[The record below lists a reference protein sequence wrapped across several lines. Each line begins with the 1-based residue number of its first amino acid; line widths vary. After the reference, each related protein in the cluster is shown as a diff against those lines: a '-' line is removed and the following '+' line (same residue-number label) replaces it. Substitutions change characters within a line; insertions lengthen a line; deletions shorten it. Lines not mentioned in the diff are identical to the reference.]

1 MQSTW
6 RKLPI
11 PVMVLVM
18 VLALGACADGPVDPG
33 VPDDM
38 ALAPG
43 ESGSRLGV
51 APVAVMSRNL
61 YLGADFS
68 LVLTGRVEEAWQQ
81 VMRTNFQLRAGALAA
96 EVATLGPDLI
106 GLQEVSHYVI
116 SVEHPEHGW
125 IPVQVIDYL
134 DLLVGALAAA
144 GVEYVPVE
152 AATNLTATIPIPD
165 VMGLPARVSYADG
178 DAILALD
185 TDEVEVHESGSWHFA
200 PANQVSL
207 RPLFDLDNLRGYQ
220 WADVTVRGQRF
231 HFINTHLE
239 VQTPASWGAT
249 QERQTGELLAFVD
262 GLDGPVLMVGDY
274 NSAANPDAPMGSQTA
289 TYGMI
294 LEAGFDDLWLRHHGR
309 FTTEGVTC
317 CHHPDLSNPDPDLD
331 QRIDFVFARN
341 VPSGAGYAGG
351 VAMEV
356 VGEEPDDFFTS
367 LLGYGLWPSDHA
379 GLFASLWMPIGLMAD
394 R

>member
-1 MQSTW
+1 MESTW
-6 RKLPI
+6 RKLPF
-11 PVMVLVM
+11 PVVVLVSA
-18 VLALGACADGPVDPG
+18 LALGACADDPVDPG
-33 VPDDM
+33 VSDDM

-43 ESGSRLGV
+43 EAGSMLGV

-61 YLGADFS
+61 YLGADFG

-81 VMRTNFQLRAGALAA
+81 VMRTNFELRAGALAA
-96 EVATLGPDLI
+96 EMGSLRPDLI
-106 GLQEVSHYVI
+106 GLQEVSLYVI
-116 SVEHPEHGW
+116 SVDHPEHGW
-125 IPVQVIDYL
+125 IPVHVIDYL
-134 DLLVGALAAA
+134 DLLVDALAVA

-152 AATNLTATIPIPD
+152 ASTNVTATIPIPD
-165 VMGLPARVSYADG
+165 VMGLPARVSYTDG

-185 TDEVEVHESGSWHFA
+185 TDEVEVHGSGSWHFQS
-200 PANQVSL
+200 QVSL
-207 RPLFDLDNLRGYQ
+207 RPILDLDNLRGYQ

-239 VQTPASWGAT
+239 VQSPASWGAT
-249 QERQTGELLAFVD
+249 QERQAGELLAFVD

-274 NSAANPDAPMGSQTA
+274 NSAANPDAPMESRTA

-309 FTTEGVTC
+309 YTTEGVTC
-317 CHHPDLSNPDPDLD
+317 CHSADLSNTDPDLD

-351 VAMEV
+351 VAMDV
-356 VGEEPDDFFTS
+356 VGEEAADVFTTA
-367 LLGYGLWPSDHA
+367 LGYDLWPSDHA

>member
-1 MQSTW
+1 MESTW
-6 RKLPI
+6 RKLPFL
-11 PVMVLVM
+11 VVVLVSA
-18 VLALGACADGPVDPG
+18 LALGACADDPVAPG
-33 VPDDM
+33 VADDM

-68 LVLTGRVEEAWQQ
+68 LVLAGRVEEAWQQ
-81 VMRTNFQLRAGALAA
+81 VMRTNFELRAAALAA
-96 EVATLGPDLI
+96 EMGSLRPDLI
-106 GLQEVSHYVI
+106 GLQEVSLYVI
-116 SVEHPEHGW
+116 SVDHPQFGW
-125 IPVQVIDYL
+125 IPVHVIDYL
-134 DLLVGALAAA
+134 DLLIDALAVA
-144 GVEYVPVE
+144 GVEYVPAE
-152 AATNLTATIPIPD
+152 AATNVTATIPIPD
-165 VMGLPARVSYADG
+165 VMGLPARVTYTDG

-185 TDEVEVHESGSWHFA
+185 TDEVEVHGSGSWHFQS
-200 PANQVSL
+200 QVSL
-207 RPLFDLDNLRGYQ
+207 RPLLDVDNLRGYQ

-239 VQTPASWGAT
+239 VQSPASWGAT
-249 QERQTGELLAFVD
+249 QERQAGELLAFVD

-274 NSAANPDAPMGSQTA
+274 NSAANPDAPMESRTA
-289 TYGMI
+289 SYSMI
-294 LEAGFDDLWLRHHGR
+294 LGAGFDDLWLRHHGR

-317 CHHPDLSNPDPDLD
+317 CHFPDLSNPEPALD

-351 VAMEV
+351 VVMEV
-356 VGEEPDDFFTS
+356 VGDEAADIFTTV
-367 LLGYGLWPSDHA
+367 LGYDLWPSDHA
-379 GLFASLWMPIGLMAD
+379 GLFASLRMPIGLMAD